1 MNEATMDYKDYYKIL
16 GVDKN
21 ATNDEIKKKYRKLA
35 RKYHPDVSEEANAE
49 EKFKEV
55 KEAYEVLKD
64 AEKRKAYDTMGS
76 NWQGGAG
83 FQPPPGWQQHGGGG
97 FEEHFSGG
105 DFSDFFESMFGQAA
119 QGRGGRA
126 HSGYRQQRAQRG
138 QDQTSKI
145 DITLE
150 QAFQGYEVTLSLQDN
165 DVNPS
170 TRQVE
175 RKTRSLKVKI
185 PAGVT
190 NGQQIRLA
198 KQGAKGFG
206 GGPNGDLYLEI
217 HIKPNHIY
225 RLENKDIYMQLPIT
239 PWEAALGAKIEV
251 PTLAGKVGLS
261 IPAGSQSGKKMR
273 LKGRGLPGKTPGD
286 QYITL
291 EIHTPEAKTEE
302 QKALYETMSK
312 TLDFNP
318 RQALL
323 GG

>member
-1 MNEATMDYKDYYKIL
+1 MDYKDYYKTL
-16 GVDKN
+16 GIDKN
-21 ATNDEIKKKYRKLA
+21 ATADDIKKKYRKLA
-35 RKYHPDVSEEANAE
+35 RKYHPDVSEEKNAE

-64 AEKRKAYDTMGS
+64 PEKRKAYDTMGS
-76 NWQGGAG
+76 NWQNGAG
-83 FQPPPGWQQHGGGG
+83 FQQQHHGAGGG

-105 DFSDFFESMFGQAA
+105 DFSDFFENMFG
-119 QGRGGRA
+119 QGRGGQTHGGR
-126 HSGYRQQRAQRG
+126 RQQRAQRG

-150 QAFQGYEVTLSLQDN
+150 QAFNGYDVTLSLQDN
-165 DVNPS
+165 VVNPN
-170 TRQVE
+170 TQQIE
-175 RKTRSLKVKI
+175 RKHRSLKVKI

-190 NGQQIRLA
+190 NGQQIRLT
-198 KQGAKGFG
+198 KQGAKGLN

-217 HIKPNHIY
+217 HIKPNSIY

-239 PWEAALGAKIEV
+239 PWESALGAKVEV

-273 LKGRGLPGKTPGD
+273 LKGRGLPGKIPGD

-291 EIHTPEAKTEE
+291 EIHTP
-302 QKALYETMSK
+302 KAETDAEKELYKNMSK
-312 TLDFNP
+312 ELDFNP